1 MLQRRHLPAAL
12 AVAGILPWSALAQ
25 DTGGSGPTTPGM
37 GHGTMTPRDCVL
49 ACVRSHA
56 MCLETARYCTEQT
69 SGHIGPGHIAL
80 LQDCAEMCQL
90 TANSL
95 LRRSSR
101 HSVVCNACAEL
112 CETCA
117 KDCEAFQGDEQ
128 MKRCAGVCRD
138 CAESCRDMARSPI

>member
-1 MLQRRHLPAAL
+1 MLHRRHVTAAL
-12 AVAGILPWSALAQ
+12 AAAGTLPSAALAQ
-25 DTGGSGPTTPGM
+25 GTGGPSLETHGA
-37 GHGTMTPRDCVL
+37 GHGAMSVGDCVL

-69 SGHIGPGHIAL
+69 SGHIAPGHIAL

-117 KDCEAFQGDEQ
+117 RDCEAFTADEQ
-128 MKRCAGVCRD
+128 MKRCARVCRD
-138 CAESCRDMARSPI
+138 CAESCRDMAKSPI

>member
-1 MLQRRHLPAAL
+1 MLHRRHLPAAL
-12 AVAGILPWSALAQ
+12 AVAGILPSAALAQ
-25 DTGGSGPTTPGM
+25 GTGGPAHETQET
-37 GHGTMTPRDCVL
+37 GHGTMSVGDCVL

-69 SGHIGPGHIAL
+69 SGHIAPGHIAL

-117 KDCEAFQGDEQ
+117 RDCEAFTADEQ
-128 MKRCAGVCRD
+128 MKRCARVCRD
-138 CAESCRDMARSPI
+138 CAESCRDMAKSPI

>member
-1 MLQRRHLPAAL
+1 MLQRRHLPVALAAVGTLPSAAL
-12 AVAGILPWSALAQ
+12 AQGI
-25 DTGGSGPTTPGM
+25 GSPGPAMPGT

-49 ACVRSHA
+49 VCVRSHA

-69 SGHIGPGHIAL
+69 SGHIAPGHVAL

-117 KDCEAFQGDEQ
+117 KDCEAFTGDEQ

-138 CAESCRDMARSPI
+138 CAESCRDMARSPV

>member
-12 AVAGILPWSALAQ
+12 AATGILPSSTLAQ
-25 DTGGSGPTTPGM
+25 GTGGPAHRMQGG
-37 GHGTMTPRDCVL
+37 GHGTMSLRDCVL
-49 ACVRSHA
+49 TCVRSHA

-95 LRRSSR
+95 LRRSPR
-101 HSVVCNACAEL
+101 HAVICNACAEL
-112 CETCA
+112 CETCTKA
-117 KDCEAFQGDEQ
+117 CETFPGDEQ
-128 MKRCAGVCRD
+128 MRRCAVVCRD

>member
-1 MLQRRHLPAAL
+1 MLQRRRLPAAL
-12 AVAGILPWSALAQ
+12 AVAGTLPSAALAQ
-25 DTGGSGPTTPGM
+25 GAHGPAHETQDAR
-37 GHGTMTPRDCVL
+37 HGAMPVGDCVL

-69 SGHIGPGHIAL
+69 SGHIAPGHIAL

-101 HSVVCNACAEL
+101 HAVVCNACAEL

-117 KDCEAFQGDEQ
+117 KDCEAFTADEQ
-128 MKRCAGVCRD
+128 MKRCARICRD
-138 CAESCRDMARSPI
+138 CAESCRDMAKLPI